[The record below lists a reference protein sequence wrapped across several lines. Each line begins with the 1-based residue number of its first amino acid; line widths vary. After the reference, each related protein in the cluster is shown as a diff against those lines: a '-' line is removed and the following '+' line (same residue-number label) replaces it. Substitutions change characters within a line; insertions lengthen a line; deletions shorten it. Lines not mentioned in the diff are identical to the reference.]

1 MTTFKE
7 AQNEVVV
14 VESVEGEYLTAD
26 EYFQERINK
35 LKEEEMR
42 QREEIDKIKAK
53 HRIQTE
59 MECILTAAVIG
70 GFGW

>member
-35 LKEEEMR
+35 LKDEEMR
-42 QREEIDKIKAK
+42 QRKEVAAIVEK
-53 HRIQTE
+53 HMIF
-59 MECILTAAVIG
+59 TATVALG

>member
-1 MTTFKE
+1 MTMTTFKE

-14 VESVEGEYLTAD
+14 VEPVEGEYLTAD

-42 QREEIDKIKAK
+42 QRKEVAAIVEK
-53 HRIQTE
+53 HMTSVAI
-59 MECILTAAVIG
+59 IALG

>member
-26 EYFQERINK
+26 EYYHERIDK
-35 LKEEEMR
+35 LKQEEML
-42 QREEIDKIKAK
+42 QRK
-53 HRIQTE
+53 
-59 MECILTAAVIG
+59 
-70 GFGW
+70 

>member
-26 EYFQERINK
+26 EYYDARIQQ
-35 LKEEEMR
+35 LKDEEMR
-42 QREEIDKIKAK
+42 QRKEVAAIVEK
-53 HRIQTE
+53 HMTSVAI
-59 MECILTAAVIG
+59 IALG

>member
-7 AQNEVVV
+7 AQNDLVV

-26 EYFQERINK
+26 EYYQERLNK

-42 QREEIDKIKAK
+42 QREEIEKIKIK
-53 HRIQTE
+53 HRIETE
-59 MECILTAAVIG
+59 AICFLTAAAIG

>member
-26 EYFQERINK
+26 EYFQERNNK

-42 QREEIDKIKAK
+42 QRKEVAAIVEK
-53 HRIQTE
+53 HMVSVAI
-59 MECILTAAVIG
+59 IALG